1 MGAWTFF
8 PEAVEIRCSFEGGG
22 VVVFI
27 SIFDRPGGFLHVK
40 LIRQIFSEVKLIITA
55 V

>member
-8 PEAVEIRCSFEGGG
+8 PEAVEIRCSFEGG
-22 VVVFI
+22 VVAFI